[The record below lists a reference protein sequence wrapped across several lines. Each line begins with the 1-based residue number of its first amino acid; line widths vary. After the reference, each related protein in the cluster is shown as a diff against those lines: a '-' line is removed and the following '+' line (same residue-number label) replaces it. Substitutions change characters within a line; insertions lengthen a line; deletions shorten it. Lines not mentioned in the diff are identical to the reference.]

1 MQRSYRR
8 GSYPAALE
16 VFGSHSTR
24 DPKLHVRETTLEDLR
39 PHEERTPTICLQ
51 HHLPP
56 ETLTT
61 ESLGVH
67 GLNCVLWRKTCWG
80 PNPQDLRKGPYSAI
94 GLSQTLSS
102 YSEVIREGLNPTQL
116 VFLEEKKNWTERDTG
131 KYQVKMKAEVQVM
144 LLQAKVAGSHQKG
157 LFPRTLR
164 TNQPRD
170 TLTSDFWLPERE
182 TTPLFS
188 EPPGVCSPLFQ
199 QR

>member
-116 VFLEEKKNWTERDTG
+116 VFLEEKKNWTERHGEIPGEDEG
-131 KYQVKMKAEVQVM
+131 RGPGDASASQSGRQPPKGIVSQNPQDQPAPGHPDLR
-144 LLQAKVAGSHQKG
+144 LLAS
-157 LFPRTLR
+157 RT
-164 TNQPRD
+164 
-170 TLTSDFWLPERE
+170 
-182 TTPLFS
+182 
-188 EPPGVCSPLFQ
+188 
-199 QR
+199 